1 MSRITRESFTDSMS
15 TGAGGLD
22 LSDVDD
28 ATLASLGKA
37 GVSMD
42 ELGGIAGDDLVISGH
57 DELSR
62 LFDLVDRVDRNGSRN
77 SIDTTRT
84 TDDGRKVSTA
94 SGELCL
100 ALRDEVDKA
109 RIARGIGEPTVLGTS
124 RDLRPTAVAYDRA
137 LSTLQAKGFTDIHLA
152 ATTPYFNQG
161 DRAWAT
167 HPYPQNPPELG
178 VERLLRE
185 AGCAPCALAMADAT
199 VRRSDVTP
207 IDVADFAVQGGF
219 SGTKSGVGSDTLGMG
234 RAWASEHDLTFTEAT
249 AGAPSRNADVLRDGV
264 VAGGVG
270 VVSVGPGHF
279 TNGKH
284 VVVVNGY
291 AKDRSGQEWFFIADP
306 GRHDQSTRKG
316 LNVDE
321 SVVQDRSLNL
331 GAGQIRISRD
341 QLEAEMRHAYVLTG
355 GGQ

>member
-15 TGAGGLD
+15 AGSDGLD

-77 SIDTTRT
+77 SIDTSRT
-84 TDDGRKVSTA
+84 TSDGRKVSTA

-109 RIARGIGEPTVLGTS
+109 RIARGTVGRTEHVTTG
-124 RDLRPTAVAYDRA
+124 DRPTAAVYDLAR
-137 LSTLQAKGFTDIHLA
+137 STLEARGFTDIHLA

-161 DRAWAT
+161 DERWAT
-167 HPYPQNPPELG
+167 HLYPKSPPEPG
-178 VERLLRE
+178 VERVLRD

-199 VRRSDVTP
+199 VRGSDVTP
-207 IDVADFAVQGGF
+207 TDVADFAVRGRF
-219 SGTKSGVGSDTLGMG
+219 SGSASGFGSDTMGMG
-234 RAWASEHDLTFTEAT
+234 RAWAEAHDLTFTAAT
-249 AGAPSRNADVLRDGV
+249 ARDQSRNVDVLRDGL

-279 TNGKH
+279 TNKDH
-284 VVVVNGY
+284 VLVINGCAKDGNGADWFFVVN
-291 AKDRSGQEWFFIADP
+291 P
-306 GRHDQSTRKG
+306 GRKDQGARRG
-316 LNVDE
+316 LNVDQV
-321 SVVQDRSLNL
+321 VVQDHSLNL
-331 GAGQIRISRD
+331 RVGQVRISRD
-341 QLEAEMRHAYVLTG
+341 QLEAEMKHGFVLTG
-355 GGQ
+355 GAS